1 MTDQFIN
8 KLGAYLDGELNQ
20 RGNDQIE
27 AHLKTCAA
35 CQAELAELQL
45 LSKQLQEASQPE
57 SIPALDFKNQVMLQ
71 LPRRDGNPDQKDA
84 NISIFYWVPVV
95 ILISWIFLQIVFWFS
110 GETILAGI
118 MPQQMLWFDIYQS
131 IFDGSPIFG
140 NLFLLNQIDVY
151 FFNFV
156 LQLLFQAGIGIL
168 YGAILYLLLRNQ
180 SKGNVFVN
188 GNQ

>member
-27 AHLKTCAA
+27 AHLKTCPV
-35 CQAELAELQL
+35 CQAELAELQF
-45 LSKQLQEASQPE
+45 LSRQLQEAPQPE
-57 SIPALDFKNQVMLQ
+57 SIPAIDFKNQVMLQ
-71 LPRRDGNPDQKDA
+71 LPRRDGNPDQNDTKT
-84 NISIFYWVPVV
+84 SVFYWVPVV
-95 ILISWIFLQIVFWFS
+95 ILICWIFLQIIFWFS
-110 GETILAGI
+110 GQTILKVI
-118 MPQQMLWFDIYQS
+118 EPQQTLWFELYQS
-131 IFDGSPIFG
+131 VFEGSQVFG
-140 NLFLLNQIDVY
+140 NLFLLNQIDIY

-180 SKGNVFVN
+180 SNGNVFEN
-188 GNQ
+188 GN